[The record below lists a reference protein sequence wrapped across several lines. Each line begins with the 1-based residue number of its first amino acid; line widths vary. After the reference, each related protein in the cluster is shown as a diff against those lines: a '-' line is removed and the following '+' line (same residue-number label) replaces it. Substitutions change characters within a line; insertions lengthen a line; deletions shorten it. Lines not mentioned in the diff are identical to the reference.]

1 MKKKFLIST
10 LLFVTVRAAIMDQQ
24 RAFHYDTWLHTFG
37 EIINFIETKSYKN
50 IVIEEAMSKA
60 FEAYVQLDPH
70 SSFLTQKE
78 CRSLQ
83 EKMSEEMFG
92 IGVVLPG
99 EKVRDDDH
107 FVIVEVQPD
116 SPAERANLKQGDKI
130 IQIDTMPVKGL
141 DIDEIMN
148 LIKGEKDTP
157 VELKLIRA
165 PQQDPITITVVR
177 GLVKKEMAATY
188 YFPNHN
194 IYYLLLTIFSEKST
208 ATVERILKQA
218 MDEKSKG
225 LIIDLRNNTGGLL
238 DSALEILSLFL
249 PKGSPI
255 ASIKNRDKKVMGS
268 WKATGKP
275 LHGVTTF
282 PIIILVNNYT
292 ASASEILAGVLQEYR
307 KQKNLFSV
315 FIVGDETF
323 GKGSIQEIIPLNNEC
338 ALKLTTG
345 LYYLA
350 FDKEIQGKGVEPD
363 FLIEQKI
370 PLSETAK
377 WVTSTYGKESSLKDS
392 IKPHNPAETAKSKK
406 NDKDLPWRERKK
418 LIISQDYYIQNAIN
432 LLNLYHLEAQH
443 KKDFKHNPTKAL
455 EFLKNMYVIDA
466 RIECLDV
473 PLR

>member
-1 MKKKFLIST
+1 MKKLLLI
-10 LLFVTVRAAIMDQQ
+10 VTVITLNGAIMDQK
-24 RAFHYDTWLHTFG
+24 RAFNYDTWLHTFG
-37 EIINFIETKSYKN
+37 EIINLIETKSYKS
-50 IVIEEAMSKA
+50 ITIEDAMSRA

-78 CRSLQ
+78 CKSLQ

-99 EKVRDDDH
+99 EKNRDDEF

-116 SPAERANLKQGDKI
+116 SPAEKATIKQGDKI
-130 IQIDTMPVKGL
+130 IQIDNTPVKGL

-157 VELKLIRA
+157 VELKLLRA
-165 PQQDPITITVVR
+165 PQQDPMTVTVFR
-177 GLVKKEMAATY
+177 GLVKKEMAAAY
-188 YFPNHN
+188 YFPQHD

-208 ATVERILKQA
+208 KNIQHVLTEAIKK
-218 MDEKSKG
+218 KSKG
-225 LIIDLRNNTGGLL
+225 IIIDLRNNTGGLF
-238 DSALEILSLFL
+238 DSALEILNLFL
-249 PKGSPI
+249 PKGSAV

-268 WKATGKP
+268 WKASGKP
-275 LHGVTTF
+275 LQGITTL

-307 KQKNLFSV
+307 KQKNLFPV

-350 FDKEIQGKGVEPD
+350 FDKEIQGKGIEPD
-363 FLIEQKI
+363 FLLEQKL

-392 IKPHNPAETAKSKK
+392 IKPHTPLESIENKK
-406 NDKDLPWRERKK
+406 NVKDLPWKERKK
-418 LIISQDYYIQNAIN
+418 LIINQDYYIQNAIN
-432 LLNLYHLEAQH
+432 LLNIYTLEGKH
-443 KKDFKHNPTKAL
+443 SNEFKQNPNKAL
-455 EFLKNMYVIDA
+455 QFLKSNYVIDA
-466 RIECLDV
+466 LIECSDIALN
-473 PLR
+473 

>member
-1 MKKKFLIST
+1 MKKLLLVFAIAT
-10 LLFVTVRAAIMDQQ
+10 LNAAIMDQK
-24 RAFHYDTWLHTFG
+24 RAFNYDTWLHTFG
-37 EIINFIETKSYKN
+37 EIINLIETKSYKN
-50 IVIEEAMSKA
+50 ITIEDAMSRA

-78 CRSLQ
+78 CKSLQ

-99 EKVRDDDH
+99 EKNRDDEF

-116 SPAERANLKQGDKI
+116 SPAEKATIKQGDKI
-130 IQIDTMPVKGL
+130 IQIDKTPVKGL

-148 LIKGEKDTP
+148 LIKGEKGTP
-157 VELKLIRA
+157 VELTLLRA
-165 PQQDPITITVVR
+165 PQQDPLTITVLR
-177 GLVKKEMAATY
+177 GLVKKEMAAAY
-188 YFPNHN
+188 YFPQHD

-208 ATVERILKQA
+208 KNVQHILTQA
-218 MDEKSKG
+218 IEEKSKG
-225 LIIDLRNNTGGLL
+225 IIIDLRNNTGGLF
-238 DSALEILSLFL
+238 DSALEILNLFL
-249 PKGSPI
+249 PKGSAV

-268 WKATGKP
+268 WKASGKP
-275 LHGVTTF
+275 LHGITTL

-307 KQKNLFSV
+307 KQKNMFPV

-350 FDKEIQGKGVEPD
+350 FDREIQGKGIEPD
-363 FLIEQKI
+363 FLLEQKL

-392 IKPHNPAETAKSKK
+392 IKPHTPLETSKSKR

-432 LLNLYHLEAQH
+432 LLNLYTLEAKH
-443 KKDFKHNPTKAL
+443 TRDFKHNPTKAL
-455 EFLKNMYVIDA
+455 RFLKDNYVIDA
-466 RIECLDV
+466 LIECSDIALN
-473 PLR
+473 